1 VKLTRYN
8 PRRLALPARPA
19 PGPDILMSATQS
31 SVRNA
36 DIQAMA
42 HCMAHAR

>member
-1 VKLTRYN
+1 
-8 PRRLALPARPA
+8 
-19 PGPDILMSATQS
+19 MSATQY
-31 SVRNA
+31 SVCNA